1 MAERRMFSK
10 NLMFSSSFVGLSK
23 TAQVLYL
30 FLCLQADDDG
40 LCDNARGVCRMCGIG
55 KKYLQ
60 ELVDGGWLMEFGSEI
75 VAVTHWHIHNQIRKD
90 RYKPSIHQ
98 EVAQQLLKCSD
109 GRYVVA
115 ADGNQMAT
123 NWQPS
128 IDKIRKEKDR

>member
-10 NLMFSSSFVGLSK
+10 NLMFNSNFTRLSK
-23 TAQVLYL
+23 AAQMLYVYI
-30 FLCLQADDDG
+30 CLDADDDG
-40 LCDNARGVCRMCGIG
+40 LCGNAQGICRMCGIG

-60 ELVDGGWLMEFGSEI
+60 ELVDGLWLLEFEGDVMA
-75 VAVTHWHIHNQIRKD
+75 VAHWHLHNQIRKD

-115 ADGNQMAT
+115 TDGCQSGNQLAT
-123 NWQPS
+123 QY
-128 IDKIRKEKDR
+128 R